1 VTLIY
6 KPSLRIQKAIV
17 ERIPIPFPTI
27 SKQRVLVSELE
38 AERTLVDA
46 NRELI
51 ARFEQKLQAKLAEI
65 WGDEVP

>member
-1 VTLIY
+1 MTLIY